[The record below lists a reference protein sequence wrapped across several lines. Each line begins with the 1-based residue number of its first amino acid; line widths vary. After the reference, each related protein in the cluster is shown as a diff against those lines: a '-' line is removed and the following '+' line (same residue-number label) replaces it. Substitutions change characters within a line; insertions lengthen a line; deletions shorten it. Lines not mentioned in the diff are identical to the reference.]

1 MSAGVSSFELNF
13 GLTSVILGLALTHMA
28 SALRKLLL
36 RGRQV
41 AWAPEPL
48 AQAYVILMILVSVWM
63 EQFSRNR
70 GEFTEIEALLN
81 VLRMLTV
88 YFAAG
93 FCLPDPEAGEE
104 TVDLLAYY
112 NRTRRFSYGA
122 LAAGLAIFWIYNSV
136 VSPAGWRA
144 DLVEKAGPLAI
155 WIVLMFVRWRW
166 LNLLLLAIPL
176 FGTTWELV
184 KASLGH

>member
-1 MSAGVSSFELNF
+1 VTSGVSTFELNF

-28 SALRKLLL
+28 NALRKLLL
-36 RGRQV
+36 KGRQV
-41 AWAPEPL
+41 DWAPEPL
-48 AQAYVILMILVSVWM
+48 LQAWVILAIIVSVWM
-63 EQFSRNR
+63 TQFSRNR
-70 GEFTEIEALLN
+70 GELTEVEALLN

-93 FCLPDPEAGEE
+93 FCLPEPEAGEE
-104 TVDLLAYY
+104 KVDLLAYY

-122 LAAGLAIFWIYNSV
+122 LAAGLTIFWVYNSV

-144 DLVEKAGPLAI
+144 DLVSKAGPIAI

-166 LNLLLLAIPL
+166 ANLLLLAVPL
-176 FGTTWELV
+176 VGTMWELV
-184 KASLGH
+184 QASMGH